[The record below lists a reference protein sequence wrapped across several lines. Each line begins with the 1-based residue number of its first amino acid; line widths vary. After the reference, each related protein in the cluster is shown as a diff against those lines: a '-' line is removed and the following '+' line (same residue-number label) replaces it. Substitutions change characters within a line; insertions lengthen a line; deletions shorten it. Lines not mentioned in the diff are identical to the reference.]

1 MGEEK
6 KSGGCMGWFIVLIVV
21 GAIALALGFTLRN
34 KFHHDDDGDSPV
46 PGPPGPVAQKFGDAL
61 KIAHQFFDIQ
71 KSGIGEGEREG
82 DGGGWRRV
90 MVGGG

>member
-46 PGPPGPVAQKFGDAL
+46 PGHPGPVAQKFGDAL
-61 KIAHQFFDIQ
+61 KIALQFFDIQ
-71 KSGIGEGEREG
+71 KCKHNSLLHC
-82 DGGGWRRV
+82 
-90 MVGGG
+90 